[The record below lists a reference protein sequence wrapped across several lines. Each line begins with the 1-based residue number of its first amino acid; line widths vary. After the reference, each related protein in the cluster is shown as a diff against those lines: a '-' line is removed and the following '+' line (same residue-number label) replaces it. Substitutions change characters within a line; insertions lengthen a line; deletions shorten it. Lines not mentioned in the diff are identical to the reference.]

1 MTKFKAWLCKKFLP
15 AYLRE
20 NLLEENARLSARLEQ
35 YREENLRLREY
46 ISGMQDA
53 LRLNR
58 KITIKNGVTE
68 REHLGGAEKQ

>member
-1 MTKFKAWLCKKFLP
+1 MTKIKTWLCKKFLP

-20 NLLEENARLSARLEQ
+20 SLLEENARLTARLAQ
-35 YREENLRLREY
+35 FKEENLRLREY

-58 KITIKNGVTE
+58 KITIKNGVNE
-68 REHLGGAEKQ
+68 REHLGGAAKQ